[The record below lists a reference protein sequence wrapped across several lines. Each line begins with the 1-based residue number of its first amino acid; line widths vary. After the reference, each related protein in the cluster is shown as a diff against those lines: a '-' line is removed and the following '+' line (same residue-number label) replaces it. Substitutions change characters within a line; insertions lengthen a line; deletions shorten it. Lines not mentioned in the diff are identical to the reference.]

1 MPRTILWTPL
11 LTGVL
16 ALFAGCKA
24 APVAVSIAEL
34 HDPARLAEVAPL
46 YWKAEG
52 AVIGTGRS
60 DEQTPRIAF
69 SSFVVDFITVKKESP
84 FRSQPVIG
92 VPPVTPI
99 ALALELTGLGRKR
112 VLFSD
117 TLKQDVALILQ
128 AETEYLIE
136 AGRSVE
142 FVRDEALRQ
151 NDAYA
156 DFRVSDADNTGVIR
170 LANFFSTDTG
180 QIRAMEAL
188 ATPGYQIIDGT
199 TTGETVEMVMGR
211 LADEVGLDAVI
222 NARFRVGLYRGLASI
237 DQGSRVDIVTADGRA
252 VRLELQR
259 TILSDRMVEGDG
271 GFIPVQ
277 GERQVI
283 LSDDYID
290 QMAEMLPVALRMMF
304 YVLDEHAR
312 TAEPATDPA
321 PEPASDSAP
330 LARAG

>member
-1 MPRTILWTPL
+1 MPRYTLWTPTIL
-11 LTGVL
+11 GCL
-16 ALFAGCKA
+16 ALITGCKA
-24 APVAVSIAEL
+24 APVSISIAEL
-34 HDPARLAEVAPL
+34 DDPARLAEVAPL
-46 YWKAEG
+46 YWTATG
-52 AVIGTGRS
+52 DPIATGREG
-60 DEQTPRIAF
+60 DHTPRIAF

-84 FRSQPVIG
+84 FRSQPIIG

-99 ALALELTGLGRKR
+99 ALGLELTGLGRKR
-112 VLFSD
+112 VLFTD
-117 TLKQDVALILQ
+117 TLKHDVALILQ

-142 FVRDEALRQ
+142 FVRDDALRQ
-151 NDAYA
+151 NDAYS

-180 QIRAMEAL
+180 QIRAMETL

-199 TTGETVEMVMGR
+199 ATGETIEIVMGR
-211 LADEVGLDAVI
+211 LADEIGLDAVI

-237 DQGSRVDIVTADGRA
+237 DQGSRVDIVTPDGRA

-259 TILSDRMVEGDG
+259 TLLSDQMVEGDG
-271 GFIPVQ
+271 GFLPVQ

-283 LSDDYID
+283 VSDDYID

-304 YVLDEHAR
+304 HTLDQHAR
-312 TAEPATDPA
+312 AAELKPDTRPDPATQ
-321 PEPASDSAP
+321 S
-330 LARAG
+330 RGG